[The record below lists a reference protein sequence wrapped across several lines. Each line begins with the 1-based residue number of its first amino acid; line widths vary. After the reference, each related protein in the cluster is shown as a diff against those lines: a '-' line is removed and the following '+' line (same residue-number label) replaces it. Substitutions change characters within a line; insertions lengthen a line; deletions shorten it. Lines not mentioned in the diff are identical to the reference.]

1 MRSSSSSSM
10 RVWPFSSSVVVVVV
24 SVLFSLDTDGKAEAT
39 RKR

>member
-10 RVWPFSSSVVVVVV
+10 RVWPFSSSVVVVV